1 MYDGD
6 MNDVAVDSLYGFEM
20 KRKDKRRADPGERKS
35 HDIGMLWQRNHE
47 ILRLAIVGLKST
59 EIAEILGIHKQTVS
73 NTINSDLGKQKL
85 STMRKERD
93 ESAIDV
99 VKEVAKMYP
108 KALSIYNRILDGDD
122 VTKMQKDT
130 ADTVV
135 MDIGG
140 HRAPAKT
147 QSQGGFLHM
156 TPADIESF
164 KKRGIEA
171 AKISGL
177 IVDAEFREVKD
188 E

>member
-1 MYDGD
+1 
-6 MNDVAVDSLYGFEM
+6 MNNVARDSLYGFEM
-20 KRKDKRRADPGERKS
+20 KGRDKRRAEPGERKS
-35 HDIGMLWQRNHE
+35 HDINMLWQRNHE
-47 ILRLAIVGLKST
+47 ILRLALVGLKST
-59 EIAEILGIHKQTVS
+59 QIAEILGIHKQTVS

-85 STMRKERD
+85 SLMRKERD
-93 ESAIDV
+93 EDVIDV
-99 VKEVAKMYP
+99 VKEVAKMFP
-108 KALSIYNRILDGDD
+108 KALEIYNKVLDGED

-140 HRAPAKT
+140 HRAPSRTESK
-147 QSQGGFLHM
+147 GGFLHM

-171 AKISGL
+171 ARTSGL
-177 IVDAEFREVKD
+177 IVDAEFKEIKG

>member
-1 MYDGD
+1 MYDD
-6 MNDVAVDSLYGFEM
+6 IMNNVARDSLYGFEM
-20 KRKDKRRADPGERKS
+20 RRPDKRRAVPGERKS
-35 HDIGMLWQRNHE
+35 HNIVQLWQRNHE
-47 ILRLAIVGLKST
+47 ILRLAIVGMKST
-59 EIAEILGIHKQTVS
+59 QIAEILGIHKQTVS
-73 NTINSDLGKQKL
+73 NTINSDLGREKL
-85 STMRKERD
+85 SLMRKERD
-93 ESAIDV
+93 EKAIDV
-99 VKEVAKMYP
+99 VKEVAKMFP
-108 KALSIYNRILDGDD
+108 KALAIYNKVLDGED

-156 TPADIESF
+156 TPADIDEF

>member
-1 MYDGD
+1 
-6 MNDVAVDSLYGFEM
+6 
-20 KRKDKRRADPGERKS
+20 
-35 HDIGMLWQRNHE
+35 
-47 ILRLAIVGLKST
+47 
-59 EIAEILGIHKQTVS
+59 
-73 NTINSDLGKQKL
+73 
-85 STMRKERD
+85 MRKERD

-99 VKEVAKMYP
+99 VKEVAKMFP
-108 KALSIYNRILDGDD
+108 KALEIYNKILDGED

-140 HRAPAKT
+140 HRAPTKT

-156 TPADIESF
+156 TPADIEEF

-171 AKISGL
+171 AKTSGL
-177 IVDAEFREVKD
+177 IVDAEFKEIKS